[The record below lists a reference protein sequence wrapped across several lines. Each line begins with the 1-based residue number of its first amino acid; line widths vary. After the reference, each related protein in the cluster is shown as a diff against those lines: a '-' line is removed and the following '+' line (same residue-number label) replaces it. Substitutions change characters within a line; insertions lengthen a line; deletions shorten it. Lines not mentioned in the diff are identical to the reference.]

1 MREFY
6 SVLRPAWVPVAII
19 AATAPAAALLSP
31 LPASLAGLSTAGP
44 YAVLATATLL
54 AWWFNRGRSFVILAS
69 LLAAFAAYEIFPTK
83 AVYTAL
89 VVIVPFNA
97 LMAMI
102 RPERGARYR
111 MAYRW
116 LVLLAGEALLV
127 AWIAAAGRSPVS
139 GTWWNTML
147 DWWLFRSPPTPLVG
161 RLAFAAAF
169 IAAVTRAWPDHT
181 PLQVGNCGA
190 LAAFFIAAENAGAAG
205 VYTGFMTAAGIILI
219 AALLQESHQLAF
231 RDSLTGLPG
240 RRALEE
246 RLRSLGGRYAIAMID
261 VDHFK
266 RFNDAHGHDVGDQVL
281 RLVGARLAQ
290 VGGGGTAYRYGGEEF
305 SVVFPDRRLA
315 EVLPELE
322 ALRGAIE
329 RYRMAVRGEDRP
341 KKADEGSRRRGAGT
355 TEEMLSVTV
364 SIGAAGPS
372 ESAPTPHSVIK
383 AADEALYRAKKAGR
397 NRVSK

>member
-19 AATAPAAALLSP
+19 AATAPAVALLPP
-31 LPASLAGLSTAGP
+31 LPASLAGLRTAGP
-44 YAVLATATLL
+44 YAVLITATLL

-69 LLAAFAAYEIFPTK
+69 LLVAYAAFQLFPTK

-102 RPERGARYR
+102 RPERGARYVVV
-111 MAYRW
+111 YRW
-116 LVLLAGEALLV
+116 LVLLAGECLLV

-161 RLAFAAAF
+161 RLVFAAAF
-169 IAAVTRAWPDHT
+169 IAAVTQAYPDHT

-190 LAAFFIAAENAGAAG
+190 LAAFFIAAENAGAPS
-205 VYTGFMTAAGIILI
+205 VYTAFMTAAGIILI

-231 RDSLTGLPG
+231 RDLLTGLPG

-246 RLRSLGGRYAIAMID
+246 RLRSLGERYAIAMID

-266 RFNDAHGHDVGDQVL
+266 QFNDTHGHDVGDQVL
-281 RLVGARLAQ
+281 KLVGARLSQ

-305 SVVFPDRRLA
+305 SVVFPDRDLA
-315 EVLPELE
+315 EALPKLE

-329 RYRMAVRGEDRP
+329 RYRMAIRGEDRP
-341 KKADEGSRRRGAGT
+341 KKAEEGSKRRGAGAP
-355 TEEMLSVTV
+355 ESMLSVTV
-364 SIGAAGPS
+364 SIGAAGPA
-372 ESAPTPHSVIK
+372 ESAPTPHHVIK
-383 AADEALYRAKKAGR
+383 AADQALYRAKKAGR

>member
-6 SVLRPAWVPVAII
+6 SVLRLAWVPVAII
-19 AATAPAAALLSP
+19 AATAPAVALLPP
-31 LPASLAGLSTAGP
+31 LPASLAGLRTAGP
-44 YAVLATATLL
+44 YAVLITATLL

-69 LLAAFAAYEIFPTK
+69 LLAAFTAYQLFPTK

-102 RPERGARYR
+102 RPERGARYLV
-111 MAYRW
+111 AYRW
-116 LVLLAGEALLV
+116 LLLLAGEAALV

-161 RLAFAAAF
+161 RLVFAAAV

-190 LAAFFIAAENAGAAG
+190 LAAFFIAAESAGAPS
-205 VYTGFMTAAGIILI
+205 VYTAFMTVAGIILV

-246 RLRSLGGRYAIAMID
+246 RLRGLGERYAIAMID

-266 RFNDAHGHDVGDQVL
+266 QFNDSHGHDVGDQVL
-281 RLVGARLAQ
+281 KLVGARLAQ

-305 SVVFPDRRLA
+305 SVVFPDRGLA
-315 EVLPELE
+315 EVLPKLE
-322 ALRGAIE
+322 ALRGSIE
-329 RYRMAVRGEDRP
+329 HYRMAIRGEDRP
-341 KKADEGSRRRGAGT
+341 KKAAEGSKRRGAGA
-355 TEEMLSVTV
+355 TEKLLSITV

-372 ESAPTPHSVIK
+372 ERAPTPHNVIK
-383 AADEALYRAKKAGR
+383 AADAALYRAKKAGR

>member
-1 MREFY
+1 MPFGKSQFLYARSTSRRAPRALGRTQTTPADRRAATFMREFY
-6 SVLRPAWVPVAII
+6 SALRPAWVPVAII
-19 AATAPAAALLSP
+19 AATATAAALLSTP
-31 LPASLAGLSTAGP
+31 PASPAGLSTAGP
-44 YAVLATATLL
+44 YAVPDTRTLPTSCYTP
-54 AWWFNRGRSFVILAS
+54 GRSFVILAS
-69 LLAAFAAYEIFPTK
+69 LLAASAAFELFPTK

-190 LAAFFIAAENAGAAG
+190 LAAFFFAAENADAPSS
-205 VYTGFMTAAGIILI
+205 YTALMTAAGIILI
-219 AALLQESHQLAF
+219 AALLPESHH
-231 RDSLTGLPG
+231 P
-240 RRALEE
+240 
-246 RLRSLGGRYAIAMID
+246 
-261 VDHFK
+261 
-266 RFNDAHGHDVGDQVL
+266 
-281 RLVGARLAQ
+281 
-290 VGGGGTAYRYGGEEF
+290 
-305 SVVFPDRRLA
+305 
-315 EVLPELE
+315 
-322 ALRGAIE
+322 
-329 RYRMAVRGEDRP
+329 
-341 KKADEGSRRRGAGT
+341 
-355 TEEMLSVTV
+355 
-364 SIGAAGPS
+364 
-372 ESAPTPHSVIK
+372 
-383 AADEALYRAKKAGR
+383 
-397 NRVSK
+397 

>member
-44 YAVLATATLL
+44 YAVLATGTLL
-54 AWWFNRGRSFVILAS
+54 AWWYNRGRSFVILAS
-69 LLAAFAAYEIFPTK
+69 LLAAFAAFELFPTK

-190 LAAFFIAAENAGAAG
+190 LAAFFIAAENAGAPAS
-205 VYTGFMTAAGIILI
+205 YTAFMTAAGIILI

-246 RLRSLGGRYAIAMID
+246 RLRSL
-261 VDHFK
+261 
-266 RFNDAHGHDVGDQVL
+266 
-281 RLVGARLAQ
+281 
-290 VGGGGTAYRYGGEEF
+290 
-305 SVVFPDRRLA
+305 A
-315 EVLPELE
+315 EALPQIE

-341 KKADEGSRRRGAGT
+341 KKAAEGSKRRGAGT
-355 TEEMLSVTV
+355 REEVLSVTV

-372 ESAPTPHSVIK
+372 ESAPTPHHVIK

-397 NRVSK
+397 NRVSQ

>member
-19 AATAPAAALLSP
+19 AVTAPAVALLPP
-31 LPASLAGLSTAGP
+31 LPASLAGLRTAGP
-44 YAVLATATLL
+44 YAVLVTATLL
-54 AWWFNRGRSFVILAS
+54 AWWFNRGRAFVILAS
-69 LLAAFAAYEIFPTK
+69 LLIAYAAYQQFPTK

-161 RLAFAAAF
+161 RLVFAAAF

-190 LAAFFIAAENAGAAG
+190 LAAFFIAAENAGAAS

-266 RFNDAHGHDVGDQVL
+266 QFNDAHGHDVGDQVL
-281 RLVGARLAQ
+281 KLVGARLAQ

-305 SVVFPDRRLA
+305 SVVFPERDLA
-315 EVLPELE
+315 EVLPTLE

-329 RYRMAVRGEDRP
+329 SYRMAIRAEDRP
-341 KKADEGSRRRGAGT
+341 KKAEEGSKHRGDGAP
-355 TEEMLSVTV
+355 EEMLSVTV

-372 ESAPTPHSVIK
+372 ESAPTPHTVIK

>member
-19 AATAPAAALLSP
+19 AATAPAVALLS
-31 LPASLAGLSTAGP
+31 LPTSLAGLRTAGP
-44 YAVLATATLL
+44 YAVLVTGALL
-54 AWWFNRGRSFVILAS
+54 AWWFNRGRSLVILAS
-69 LLAAFAAYEIFPTK
+69 LLAAYAAFQLFPTK

-116 LVLLAGEALLV
+116 LVLLAGECFLV

-147 DWWLFRSPPTPLVG
+147 EGWLFRSPPTPLVG
-161 RLAFAAAF
+161 RLVFAAAF
-169 IAAVTRAWPDHT
+169 IAAVTRSWPDHT
-181 PLQVGNCGA
+181 PLQVGSCGA
-190 LAAFFIAAENAGAAG
+190 LAAFFIAAENVGAPS
-205 VYTGFMTAAGIILI
+205 VYTAFMTAAGVILI

-231 RDSLTGLPG
+231 HDSLTGLPG

-246 RLRSLGGRYAIAMID
+246 RLRSLGERYAIAMID

-266 RFNDAHGHDVGDQVL
+266 QFNDTHGHAVGDQVL
-281 RLVGARLAQ
+281 KLVGARLSQ
-290 VGGGGTAYRYGGEEF
+290 VGGRGIAYRYGGEEF
-305 SVVFPDRRLA
+305 SVVFPDRDLA
-315 EVLPELE
+315 EVLPKLE

-329 RYRMAVRGEDRP
+329 RYRMAIRGEDRP
-341 KKADEGSRRRGAGT
+341 KKAAEGSKRRGAGEL
-355 TEEMLSVTV
+355 EEVLSVKV

-372 ESAPTPHSVIK
+372 GSASTPHHVIK

-397 NRVSK
+397 NRVSQ

>member
-1 MREFY
+1 M
-6 SVLRPAWVPVAII
+6 LRPAWVPVAII
-19 AATAPAAALLSP
+19 AATAPAVALLP
-31 LPASLAGLSTAGP
+31 LPASLAGLRTAGP
-44 YAVLATATLL
+44 YAVLITATLL

-69 LLAAFAAYEIFPTK
+69 LLAAYAAYQQFPTK

-102 RPERGARYR
+102 RRERGARYR

-190 LAAFFIAAENAGAAG
+190 LAAFFIAAENAGAPSL
-205 VYTGFMTAAGIILI
+205 YTAFMTAAGIILI

-231 RDSLTGLPG
+231 RDSLTGLLG

-246 RLRSLGGRYAIAMID
+246 RLRSLGERYAIAMID

-266 RFNDAHGHDVGDQVL
+266 RFNDTHGHDVGDQVL
-281 RLVGARLAQ
+281 RLVGARLSQ

-305 SVVFPDRRLA
+305 SVVFPERDLA
-315 EVLPELE
+315 EVLPKLE

-329 RYRMAVRGEDRP
+329 SYRMAIRAEDRP
-341 KKADEGSRRRGAGT
+341 KKAEEGSKHRGAGAP
-355 TEEMLSVTV
+355 EEILSVTV
-364 SIGAAGPS
+364 SIGAAGRS
-372 ESAPTPHSVIK
+372 ERAPTPHAVIK